1 MKGLGPLCSA
11 GPWVGSMGRVEG
23 KSFAGQEDYFCFYF
37 WKVLIREVTS
47 SGLPGPVAM
56 EVRETSKDI

>member
-1 MKGLGPLCSA
+1 MLSSA
-11 GPWVGSMGRVEG
+11 VGGEHGQSGRER
-23 KSFAGQEDYFCFYF
+23 FAAQEDYFCFYF

-56 EVRETSKDI
+56 EVRETSKEI

>member
-1 MKGLGPLCSA
+1 
-11 GPWVGSMGRVEG
+11 MGRVEG
-23 KSFAGQEDYFCFYF
+23 KSFAGQEDYFRFYF
-37 WKVLIREVTS
+37 WKVLIGEVTS